1 MPEAIGR
8 ASAAGAG
15 AEQGAG
21 PEQGAGKPLEVAATV
36 REALPNAL
44 YRVEL
49 VNGSRG
55 ALVAHVA
62 GDSSLLRLRPGDPV
76 VVEIAPYDAGR
87 GRIVRRR

>member
-1 MPEAIGR
+1 MPEPVDSRTEEG
-8 ASAAGAG
+8 GA
-15 AEQGAG
+15 
-21 PEQGAGKPLEVAATV
+21 LLVDATV

-44 YRVEL
+44 FRVEL
-49 VNGSRG
+49 KAGARG

-62 GDSSLLRLRPGDPV
+62 GESSLLRLRPGDAV